1 MKFGTILVDGLA
13 TPILRVNEKSAGS
26 LADLYR
32 SAGLGSAP
40 ATNLALIEAG
50 PKELDKVRAAQQAG
64 MSGIQKIDLE
74 SADWLAPVTRP
85 SKIFGVAFNNQALTE
100 IAHVKPTVPMFF
112 LKPPSA
118 LTGHNKPILIGSNYG
133 RTIPELELGVIIG
146 RSCRNI
152 TAEQA
157 RDYIFGYTIVNDV
170 TSTGLKFQYDSI
182 AIDMVPNN
190 VEPVHMN
197 WRRRRDANDNELYFT
212 YHTRSKGS
220 DTFGPMGPWLTTAD
234 EVENPNKLEVRAYAD
249 GEPLTVDSTSNYQFP
264 IEEIVAEASRYFT
277 LEPGDIFHC
286 GTTGKGVGKYPRGH
300 LSLDLSRSE
309 PVISVEITGLGR
321 LSNPVRHFKSPE

>member
-1 MKFGTILVDGLA
+1 MKLGTIILDGRS
-13 TPILRVNEKSAGS
+13 TPIIRIDDGAAVS

-32 SAGLGSAP
+32 AASLGAAP
-40 ATNLALIEAG
+40 SSVLALIEAG
-50 PKELDKVRAAQQAG
+50 PAELERVRGALKA
-64 MSGIQKIDLE
+64 MPSGLRKIDVTN
-74 SADWLAPVTRP
+74 ADWQAPVTRP

-118 LTGHNKPILIGSNYG
+118 LTGHNKPIMIGSDYG

-146 RSCRNI
+146 KQGRNI
-152 TAEQA
+152 PIGRA
-157 RDYIFGYTIVNDV
+157 RDHVFGYTIVNDV

-182 AIDMVPNN
+182 AIDMAPQN
-190 VEPVHMN
+190 VEPVHVN
-197 WRRRRDANDNELYFT
+197 WRRRRDASDNELYFT
-212 YHTRSKGS
+212 YHTRSKGADS
-220 DTFGPMGPWLTTAD
+220 FGPMGPWLTTAD
-234 EVENPNKLEVRAYAD
+234 EIANPNDLEVLAFAD
-249 GEPLTVDSTSNYQFP
+249 GDPLTVDSTKNYQFRVED
-264 IEEIVAEASRYFT
+264 IIAEASRYFT

-309 PVISVEITGLGR
+309 PVVSVEISGLGR
-321 LSNPVRHFKSPE
+321 LSNPVKHFKQS

>member
-1 MKFGTILVDGLA
+1 MKLGTISIEGRA
-13 TPILRVNEKSAGS
+13 TPIVRVDEETAIS
-26 LADLYR
+26 LADLYQ
-32 SAGLGSAP
+32 AGPDPAP
-40 ATNLALIEAG
+40 PTNLALIEAG
-50 PKELDKVRAAQQAG
+50 PKEWERARKFLQTGAPNARRI
-64 MSGIQKIDLE
+64 SLKN
-74 SADWLAPVTRP
+74 ADWLAPVTRP
-85 SKIFGVAFNNQALTE
+85 SKIFGVAFNNRALTE

-133 RTIPELELGVIIG
+133 RTIPELELGVVIG
-146 RSCRNI
+146 KQCKNI

-157 RDYIFGYTIVNDV
+157 RGCIFGYTIVNDV
-170 TSTGLKFQYDSI
+170 TSTGLKFRYDSI
-182 AIDMVPNN
+182 AIDMAPKN
-190 VEPVHMN
+190 VEPVHVN

-212 YHTRSKGS
+212 YHTRSKGADS
-220 DTFGPMGPWLTTAD
+220 FGPMGPWLTTAD
-234 EVENPNKLEVRAYAD
+234 EVADPNNLEVLAFAD
-249 GEPLTVDSTSNYQFP
+249 GEPLTIDSTSNYQFR

-286 GTTGKGVGKYPRGH
+286 GTTGKGVGKYERGH

-321 LSNPVRHFKSPE
+321 LSNPVKHFQSPE